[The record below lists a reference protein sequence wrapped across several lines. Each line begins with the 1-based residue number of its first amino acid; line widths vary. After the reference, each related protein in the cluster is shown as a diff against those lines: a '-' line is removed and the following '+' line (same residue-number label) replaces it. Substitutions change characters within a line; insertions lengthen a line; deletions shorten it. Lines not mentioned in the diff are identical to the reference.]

1 MREFSTTMMNEMTK
15 YNDPNNDAVSSVLAK
30 VDDVKGIMVQ
40 NIDQIMQ
47 NHERV
52 DVIVNKSENLALT
65 SRISF
70 FLEYKKIRILIYIT
84 I

>member
-70 FLEYKKIRILIYIT
+70 FLEYKKFRILIYIT

>member
-70 FLEYKKIRILIYIT
+70 FLSIKELEF
-84 I
+84 

>member
-70 FLEYKKIRILIYIT
+70 F
-84 I
+84 